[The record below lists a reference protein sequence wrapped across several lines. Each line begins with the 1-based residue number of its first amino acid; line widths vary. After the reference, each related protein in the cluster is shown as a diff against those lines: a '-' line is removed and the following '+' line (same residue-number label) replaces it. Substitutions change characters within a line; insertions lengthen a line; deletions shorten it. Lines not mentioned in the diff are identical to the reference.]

1 MADKL
6 ITQTENIY
14 TQPIGQGNLL
24 LIDPNKIVQNGKI
37 YDRLVRH
44 EDLVM
49 YANLTARLIPRSK
62 LVSGEGAT
70 DSEVTVELFDGELN
84 FLKPQ
89 GKSSLD
95 TDWTD
100 AFTDPSFNKINY
112 DEDENFSQT
121 GGYSKSINTSTDF
134 QGFGITSIDINISA
148 SFTPTVTIQFTDIRG
163 KTLFEQGDVATPYT
177 AFFHLPYP
185 TFFLTLKGYYGQA
198 VKYQLA
204 LVKFNA
210 SFDSST
216 GDYNVTCEF
225 IGNHIALLRD
235 ITLQQAM
242 VAPYMYPNVAEG
254 DESPNKGRGRQVLEE
269 IYDIY
274 EQRGLIPPGFP
285 RFTIWELIG
294 KVETFAK
301 DIQQQFAKVNLEI
314 LDDQASFQELLTRF
328 YNEIFGG
335 EGYISQYLD
344 RSKEK
349 VLTYTVASQNES
361 VDSTTLT
368 CSAYKINDNTTI
380 DDNSTEE
387 SIKNAEEKL
396 DTIITTFTK
405 ALSENNT
412 FGGLVSSVGFGGGAT
427 YRAENYSGELD
438 DYSTVIG
445 GTKGFYIFEGPKNSF
460 ADKHK
465 RLQQK
470 FEDTFNIKQQ
480 ELTEQLNQAFID
492 TLEFFPSIRN
502 LMAVVIAGADT
513 YLRLMDEVHTKAY
526 GQRFS
531 TQRISSVTGYQK
543 GEFQDTRSGEQICY
557 PWPNYYTVEQEGD
570 SKELVLTYP
579 GASTV
584 LSETGAFDM
593 NLWPEIEFVEE
604 YIKTVNFR
612 TNELNADFQNPG
624 LVIDFI
630 PLSIRDYPYNNPP
643 YAPVNP
649 KNSVIWELVDRFID
663 FNLYSGIRNYNGAN
677 GNLQADI
684 IKTSAQNESEN
695 ISGALKASDSL
706 RRELQENSKTW
717 PQLSKY
723 LSGATGAEWQGY
735 LIGAITTQTIN
746 GRPITGNNIPNT
758 NNGLYPAS
766 AINDFVVKGGVTSG
780 FTALISEQ
788 KVLTGIDDR
797 FPFVAENQT
806 WLQENMANGTS
817 ITPAKLFSVEKLVV
831 NGDTKVYGT
840 NQKTL
845 FYSNWNF
852 FDGNLEEATQIDRDL
867 IQNEYETAGN
877 WENYYEG
884 RKQDIKLQNIT
895 EGIINYQEN
904 PPTTGPIGTTSM
916 MNTPWFANAILNAAR
931 LDRLDQNDPYI
942 QAAFLFVNSLPLSS
956 TLEKTIMEFDSVHN
970 YGAYVGPLIK
980 QLASHHTL
988 PYSLILKLGSLWWR
1002 YKTEINDNID
1012 PIKDI
1017 ITNLGGGTVYND
1029 FGGVAGSSFQVYYYP
1044 DQTNGEAFPINSTT
1058 NATLGIWPE
1067 LISAT
1072 HYIVTGKDVL
1082 NQANYPTEDIQDN
1095 FISGFTVNV
1104 KPLNDLNFT
1113 FQGRDCKFVSV
1124 STNSANVGSVGIDD
1138 GYQYY
1143 TIYYPS
1149 AGDLVGSDIDFNKN
1163 TFIDNSNPQG
1173 IYDGS
1178 ARFLWGVS
1186 NFGYFDNTLIEQGS
1200 GITNVPQAGNM
1211 WKTIDTSRDQQ
1222 DAWNVYNGQTPTDVK
1237 KSPLTLLSIFPRE
1250 VLDTFETEFINFSQK
1265 ENPDTKNVEGEF
1277 STFKQV
1283 FQKMMVV
1290 KEDSPMEINEDT
1302 ASAMKQYKNV
1312 LSVIRSFMFQS
1323 VMYKNGSSNDLD
1335 IVTNSFGGPMSNHQ
1349 FLLWV
1354 IWNKTSNS
1362 TFKSLLGGE
1371 NSVLS
1376 VYEFPP
1382 YSPPSG
1388 PPSPIITN
1396 IIESEIAN
1404 DTNAFAII
1412 DNFFSEIN
1420 VAPSPVN
1427 IAGFASV
1434 IKTYYTYSLS
1444 IGNTTGAPLDA
1455 FANFYFETYYRLPGM
1470 GPVANAETYLFN
1482 QYFYLQT
1489 DVAGVDPAKD
1499 LTDEVKIDE
1508 RPEIKADNLKLEMY
1522 QAFKTMN
1529 DKWISGT
1536 QLGGE
1541 GIRDGAPYYNTLFER
1556 FMFLDRANRDIGKS
1570 AVIDIFIF
1578 QGIDTPFT
1586 PEPGQSVKQSIATF
1600 VSDVCSKNY
1609 FNFMP
1614 LPSYVNF
1621 YAQTNAGDY
1630 QAQGNGM
1637 FGTHKVVDT
1646 TKSSPVYLCQ
1656 YVGEQS
1662 KNLNVKTPNN
1672 GYTNDSFDIGDTVPN
1687 PLLSSEP
1694 SDMEKPFSNK
1704 VMAFAVDFGI
1714 PNQNIFENIQLDQS
1728 EFQDTSESFEIVEQ
1742 LGQQANGRSIS
1753 VNSVNLF
1760 NLYKSRNY
1768 KVTVTCMGNAMIQ
1781 PTTYFQLRYVPMFA
1795 GPYMVTSVKH
1805 SIRPN
1810 TMQTTFVG
1818 TRIPI
1823 PNVPK
1828 ITNLI
1833 MKIDD
1838 SLLKKLE
1845 SETEKAEGPP
1855 PKGIND
1861 FFFTPVEVAAIEEL
1875 SVPNSDPVI
1884 EPLITPVDTI
1894 LAEVYQNQTGNVE
1907 KGINYVPKPEHK
1919 GKDINI
1925 LNPITGVITSK
1936 VAFCTT
1942 ANGPT
1947 CGNGFGNHLIIEK
1960 TLVEE
1965 GSSSFTPGTLQKIKV
1980 VLSCLKQESFT
1991 ELDEGD
1997 VIEQGTIVGLMGNTG
2012 SSYGTNLHYEL
2023 IRYIVQEDY
2032 TVKEQWVNLNDDGSQ
2047 NT

>member
-6 ITQTENIY
+6 IAQTENIY

-37 YDRLVRH
+37 FDRLVRH

-70 DSEVTVELFDGELN
+70 DSEITVELFDGELN

-112 DEDENFSQT
+112 NEDEDFSQT
-121 GGYSKSINTSTDF
+121 GGYSKSINSSTDF

-242 VAPYMYPNVAEG
+242 VAPYMYPNVAQG
-254 DESPNKGRGRQVLEE
+254 DDSPNQGRGRQVLEE

-274 EQRGLIPPGFP
+274 VERGLIPPEFP

-328 YNEIFGG
+328 FNEIFGG
-335 EGYISQYLD
+335 EGFIDQYLD
-344 RSKEK
+344 KSKEK
-349 VLTYTVASQNES
+349 VLTYTVASQNENVS
-361 VDSTTLT
+361 GGTLT
-368 CSAYKINDNTTI
+368 CSAFKINDNTTI
-380 DDNSTEE
+380 EENSTEE

-396 DTIITTFTK
+396 DTIIKTFTT
-405 ALSENNT
+405 ALSENGT
-412 FGGLVSSVGFGGGAT
+412 FGGLVGNIGFGNGAT

-438 DYSTVIG
+438 DYSDVIG
-445 GTKGFYIFEGPKNSF
+445 GTKGFYIFSGPKNSF

-470 FEDTFNIKQQ
+470 FEDTFNTKQE

-526 GQRFS
+526 NQRFS
-531 TQRISSVTGYQK
+531 TQRINSVTGYQK

-570 SKELVLTYP
+570 NKELVLTYP

-584 LSETGAFDM
+584 LSETGGFDM

-612 TNELNADFQNPG
+612 TNELNADFKNPG

-663 FNLYSGIRNYNGAN
+663 FNLYSGVRNYNGSN
-677 GNLQADI
+677 GNAQMEI
-684 IKTSAQNESEN
+684 IKTSAENESEN
-695 ISGALKASDSL
+695 ISGALKASDAL
-706 RRELQENSKTW
+706 RREIQENSNTW
-717 PQLSKY
+717 DKLSSY
-723 LSGATGAEWQGY
+723 LSGATGVEWQGY

-746 GRPITGNNIPNT
+746 GRPITGNNIRNT

-766 AINDFVVKGGVTSG
+766 AINDFVVKGGAISG
-780 FTALISEQ
+780 FTNLISEQ
-788 KVLTGIDDR
+788 KIQTGVDDR
-797 FPFVAENQT
+797 FPFIKENQA
-806 WLQENMANGTS
+806 WLGQNMAAGQS
-817 ITPAKLFSVEKLVV
+817 ITPAKLFSVEKLFV
-831 NGDTKVYGT
+831 NGDTRVYGT
-840 NQKTL
+840 NQRSL

-852 FDGNLEEATQIDRDL
+852 FDGNLEESTEIDRGL
-867 IQNEYETAGN
+867 IKNEYETAGS

-884 RKQDIKLQNIT
+884 RKEDIKLQNIT
-895 EGIINYQEN
+895 EGVINYEIN
-904 PPTTGPIGTTSM
+904 APNTGPIGTTSM
-916 MNTPWFANAILNAAR
+916 MNTPWFANAILNGVQLEKAQ
-931 LDRLDQNDPYI
+931 DNEPYV
-942 QAAFLFVNSLPLSS
+942 QAAFLFLNSLPISS
-956 TLEKTIMEFDSVHN
+956 TLEKTITEFENNHT

-988 PYSLILKLGSLWWR
+988 PYSFILKLGALWWR
-1002 YKTEINDNID
+1002 YQTEIVTGLD

-1017 ITNLGGGTVYND
+1017 LNNLGAGTSFND

-1044 DQTNGEAFPINSTT
+1044 DQSTGEAFPINSTT
-1058 NATLGIWPE
+1058 NATLGLWPE
-1067 LISAT
+1067 LINAT
-1072 HYIVTGKDVL
+1072 HYMITGKDVI
-1082 NQANYPTEDIQDN
+1082 NTATYPTTDIQDN
-1095 FISGFTVNV
+1095 FLSGFTLNI
-1104 KPLNDLNFT
+1104 KPLNDLNFSY
-1113 FQGRDCKFVSV
+1113 GSRDCKFVSV
-1124 STNSANVGSVGIDD
+1124 STNSANVGGLGIED

-1149 AGDLVGSDIDFNKN
+1149 AGDLVGSDIDFNKDSF
-1163 TFIDNSNPQG
+1163 TTNSNPQG

-1186 NFGYFDNTLIEQGS
+1186 NFGYFDNQLVLG
-1200 GITNVPQAGNM
+1200 AGTPSATPLSQNM
-1211 WKTIDTSRDQQ
+1211 WKTIDNTRDQQ
-1222 DAWNVYNGQTPTDVK
+1222 DAWNIYTSGDK
-1237 KSPLTLLSIFPRE
+1237 KSPLSLLSIFPQE
-1250 VLDTFETEFINFSQK
+1250 VLNTFQREFLKFSQPL
-1265 ENPDTKNVEGEF
+1265 NDDTKNVEGEF
-1277 STFKQV
+1277 ATFKQV
-1283 FQKMMVV
+1283 FKKMMVV
-1290 KEDSPMEINEDT
+1290 KEDSPMESTEDT

-1312 LSVIRSFMFQS
+1312 LSVIKSFMFQS

-1335 IVTNSFGGPMSNHQ
+1335 IVSNGLGDIVSNYQ
-1349 FLLWV
+1349 LLLWV
-1354 IWNKTSNS
+1354 IWSTTTNS
-1362 TFKSLLGGE
+1362 TIKTKLGGADSKLGGYTF
-1371 NSVLS
+1371 NPYSLS
-1376 VYEFPP
+1376 VDSSAVFRYV
-1382 YSPPSG
+1382 
-1388 PPSPIITN
+1388 IDQK
-1396 IIESEIAN
+1396 IAV
-1404 DTNAFAII
+1404 DTNAVAIV
-1412 DNFFSEIN
+1412 DKFFQEIN
-1420 VAPSPVN
+1420 VEANAVN
-1427 IAGFASV
+1427 VMSFASV
-1434 IKTYYTYSLS
+1434 IKTYYTYSLLNNLTNGAN
-1444 IGNTTGAPLDA
+1444 IGSFGN
-1455 FANFYFETYYRLPGM
+1455 YYYESYYQLPGL
-1470 GPVANAETYLFN
+1470 GPDATSTSYLPN
-1482 QYFYLQT
+1482 EYFYVQT

-1541 GIRDGAPYYNTLFER
+1541 GIRDGVPYYNTLFER

-1600 VSDVCSKNY
+1600 VSDICSKNY
-1609 FNFMP
+1609 FNFIP
-1614 LPSYVNF
+1614 LPAYVNF
-1621 YAQTNAGDY
+1621 YAQTNSGDY

-1662 KNLNVKTPNN
+1662 KSLNVKTPNN

-1694 SDMEKPFSNK
+1694 SDMEKPYSNK

-1742 LGQQANGRSIS
+1742 IGQQANGRSIS

-1768 KVTVTCMGNAMIQ
+1768 KVTVTCLGNAMIQ

-1845 SETEKAEGPP
+1845 SETKKAEGPP

-1861 FFFTPVEVAAIEEL
+1861 FFFTREQEQQITSDSLTSL
-1875 SVPNSDPVI
+1875 SVPYDSAGFTVSVV
-1884 EPLITPVDTI
+1884 PVDTI
-1894 LAEVYQNQTGNVE
+1894 LSEVYQNQSGNRE

-1919 GKDINI
+1919 GKDIRVV
-1925 LNPITGVITSK
+1925 NPITGIITSK
-1936 VAFCTT
+1936 VAFCTP
-1942 ANGPT
+1942 ASGPT

-1960 TLVEE
+1960 VLVEE
-1965 GSSSFTPGTLQKIKV
+1965 GSTSFTPGTVQKIKV
-1980 VLSCLKQESFT
+1980 ILSCLKQQDFVD
-1991 ELDEGD
+1991 LDEGN
-1997 VIEQGTIVGLMGNTG
+1997 VIEAGTTIGLMGNTG

-2023 IRYIVQEDY
+2023 RRFVVQEDY
-2032 TVKEQWVNLNDDGSQ
+2032 SVKEQWIELNSGDSES
-2047 NT
+2047 T